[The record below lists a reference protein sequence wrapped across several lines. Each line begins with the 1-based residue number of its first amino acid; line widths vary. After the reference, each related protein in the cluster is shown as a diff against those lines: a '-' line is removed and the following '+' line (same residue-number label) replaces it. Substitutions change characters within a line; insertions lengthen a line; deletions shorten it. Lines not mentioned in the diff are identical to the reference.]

1 MEPPI
6 SPLLYAVLLFI
17 GMQILLEIGR
27 RRGIKRRPQE
37 SEGERGSLGT
47 IEGAVFALFG
57 LLMAFTFSGAAL
69 RFGEKRMLIA
79 EEANTIE
86 TAYLRLHLVTL
97 EAKPA
102 LQELFRQYV
111 DARLQTYRALPDM
124 KAAAT
129 SMVNSKKLQEDI
141 WIRAIAATR
150 APNSHP
156 DAGKLLLPALNNM
169 IDISTTR
176 TMALQSHPP
185 IIIYGLL
192 FGLGLSC
199 SLLAGY
205 RMASGHRRSWLHL
218 LGFTAITVIIVYV
231 MLDVEYPRAGLI
243 RLETADEVLV
253 SVREAM
259 K

>member
-1 MEPPI
+1 M
-6 SPLLYAVLLFI
+6 
-17 GMQILLEIGR
+17 
-27 RRGIKRRPQE
+27 
-37 SEGERGSLGT
+37 
-47 IEGAVFALFG
+47 
-57 LLMAFTFSGAAL
+57 

-86 TAYLRLHLVTL
+86 TAYLRLHLVPL

-111 DARLQTYRALPDM
+111 DARLQTYRAVPDM

-192 FGLGLSC
+192 FGLGLLC

-205 RMASGHRRSWLHL
+205 RMASGHRRRWLHL

-243 RLETADEVLV
+243 RLETADENAGLGSRSHEMTLDQCQPHVARLSSANGMAAESN
-253 SVREAM
+253 SVNASET
-259 K
+259 

>member
-1 MEPPI
+1 M
-6 SPLLYAVLLFI
+6 
-17 GMQILLEIGR
+17 
-27 RRGIKRRPQE
+27 
-37 SEGERGSLGT
+37 
-47 IEGAVFALFG
+47 
-57 LLMAFTFSGAAL
+57 

-111 DARLQTYRALPDM
+111 DARLQTYRAVPDM

-192 FGLGLSC
+192 FGLGLLC

-205 RMASGHRRSWLHL
+205 RMASGHRRRWLHL

-243 RLETADEVLV
+243 RLETADEMLV

>member
-1 MEPPI
+1 
-6 SPLLYAVLLFI
+6 
-17 GMQILLEIGR
+17 
-27 RRGIKRRPQE
+27 
-37 SEGERGSLGT
+37 
-47 IEGAVFALFG
+47 
-57 LLMAFTFSGAAL
+57 
-69 RFGEKRMLIA
+69 
-79 EEANTIE
+79 
-86 TAYLRLHLVTL
+86 
-97 EAKPA
+97 
-102 LQELFRQYV
+102 
-111 DARLQTYRALPDM
+111 M

-129 SMVNSKKLQEDI
+129 SMVNSKKLQEGI
-141 WIRAIAATR
+141 GIRAIAATR

-176 TMALQSHPP
+176 TILQSHTP

-192 FGLGLSC
+192 FGLGLLC

-243 RLETADEVLV
+243 RLETADEMLA